1 MGSNAAEVPVLQ
13 NYINGKFVPVRSGKV
28 LDNLNPATSQ
38 LLCQIPRSEAADVDD
53 AVAAAK
59 AAYPS
64 WSQTPYE
71 NRAEFLDKIANALE
85 AQQEKLALTESADCG
100 KPLGTS
106 RVIDIPRAIKN
117 FRFFAGQLR
126 FDSSDSHWMSDAL
139 NVTQR
144 CPIGVAG
151 LITPWNLPLY
161 LLSWKVAPALAMGN
175 TVVCK
180 PSEVT
185 PMTAGILAEV
195 INTVGL
201 PPGVF
206 NLVHGLGPE
215 CGQAL
220 IAHKDVPLISFTGG
234 TVTGRNVASTC
245 APMFKKVSLEL
256 GGKNAQ
262 LVFADCDW
270 QNTIATAVR
279 ASFTNAGQVC
289 LCGSRIFVERSVYD
303 KFLTDFVAE
312 TQKMVVGDPATANI
326 GSLTS
331 KQHREKI
338 ESFVKLARDT
348 AGAIIH
354 CGGKRPDLPAP
365 FSEGAFYLPT
375 VISGLPT
382 SHPCAS
388 QEIFGPV
395 VTVHPF
401 DTEEEAIAY
410 ANDSTYGLAGNL
422 FTSNLQRATRVT
434 RQWVTGMIWVNTW
447 LHRDLR
453 VPFGGVKES
462 GLGVEGG
469 LHSLEA
475 YSNVKNIC
483 FKF

>member
-1 MGSNAAEVPVLQ
+1 MANQTGEIPTLQ
-13 NYINGKFVPVRSGKV
+13 NYINGQFVPVQSGQ
-28 LDNLNPATSQ
+28 LIDDLNPATSEI
-38 LLCQIPRSEAADVDD
+38 LARIPSSDKVDIDAAVQ
-53 AVAAAK
+53 AAK

-64 WSQTPYE
+64 WSQTSYE
-71 NRAEFLDKIANALE
+71 VRANFLDQIANALE
-85 AQQEKLALTESADCG
+85 AMQEELGAIESADAG

-117 FRFFAGQLR
+117 FRFFAGQIR
-126 FDSSDSHWMSDAL
+126 YDVSDSHWMSDAL

-180 PSEVT
+180 PSELT
-185 PMTAGILAEV
+185 PLTASALCKI
-195 INTVGL
+195 IHSIGL

-215 CGQAL
+215 AGQAL
-220 IAHKDVPLISFTGG
+220 VAHRDVPLISFTGG
-234 TVTGRNVASTC
+234 TVTGRHVAAIC
-245 APMFKKVSLEL
+245 APMFKKTSLEL

-262 LVFADCDW
+262 LIFADCDY
-270 QNTIATAVR
+270 QSTILTSVR
-279 ASFTNAGQVC
+279 ASFTNAGQIC
-289 LCGSRIFVERSVYD
+289 LCGSRIFVESSIFDRFV
-303 KFLTDFVAE
+303 KDFVAE
-312 TQKMVVGDPATANI
+312 TEKYVVGDPKTAMI

-338 ESFVKLARDT
+338 ESFVQLARAT
-348 AGAIIH
+348 KGAVIH
-354 CGGKRPDLPAP
+354 CGGRRPDLPPP
-365 FSEGAFYLPT
+365 FDQGAFYLPT
-375 VISGLPT
+375 VITGLLPT
-382 SHPCAS
+382 HACAS

-395 VTVHPF
+395 VTIHPF
-401 DTEEEAIAY
+401 ETEEEAIAL
-410 ANDSTYGLAGNL
+410 ANDSPYGLAGNL

-453 VPFGGVKES
+453 VPFGGVKDS
-462 GLGVEGG
+462 GLGSEGG
-469 LHSLEA
+469 VHSLES
-475 YSNVKNIC
+475 YSTMKNIC